1 MKLKI
6 LSTDLDGTLIYKN
19 NISEKD
25 VEVIRQLH
33 KNGIKLIFSTGRA
46 PAAAIHF
53 AEEIGVP
60 VNFVCFNGAVV
71 INEKNEILYKKQID
85 FSDLLKILKVLDK
98 EEVYYHLYDIDN
110 FYSKYLNF
118 NYINHLKTED
128 EIGTKFCLNV
138 NIIRDLYKYFDYSK
152 KSVFKIMVITEDK
165 NYKMKLEK
173 IFSKFENIKITS
185 SSNRNFEM
193 VYYINDKM
201 SGVNRILVENGFSRE
216 NLIAIGDHNNDLT
229 MVKGAKIG
237 IAMGNGIDELKQAAD
252 FVTFDLQKDGFS
264 YAMKKYF
271 DFL

>member
-1 MKLKI
+1 
-6 LSTDLDGTLIYKN
+6 
-19 NISEKD
+19 
-25 VEVIRQLH
+25 
-33 KNGIKLIFSTGRA
+33 
-46 PAAAIHF
+46 
-53 AEEIGVP
+53 
-60 VNFVCFNGAVV
+60 
-71 INEKNEILYKKQID
+71 
-85 FSDLLKILKVLDK
+85 
-98 EEVYYHLYDIDN
+98 
-110 FYSKYLNF
+110 
-118 NYINHLKTED
+118 
-128 EIGTKFCLNV
+128 
-138 NIIRDLYKYFDYSK
+138 
-152 KSVFKIMVITEDK
+152 MVITEDK

-185 SSNRNFEM
+185 QSNRNFEM

-201 SGVNRILVENGFSRE
+201 SGVNRILVENDFSRE